1 MRSLTYLKKRLRKKL
16 KEAKAKLTLRHPKA
30 KNEIDRIARELREAL
45 DSVKSYNDL
54 LRFYELVEE
63 AEKRVQGFRV
73 LKPSPRLYVEL
84 LERSF
89 PAKMR
94 GRQHN

>member
-16 KEAKAKLTLRHPKA
+16 KEAKAKLLLRHPKA

-45 DSVKSYNDL
+45 DSVRSYSDL
-54 LRFYELVEE
+54 LRFYELVDE
-63 AEKRVQGFRV
+63 AEKKVQGFRV
-73 LKPSPRLYVEL
+73 LKPSPMLYVEL
-84 LERSF
+84 LEKSY

-94 GRQHN
+94 GKQHN